1 MLGFEED
8 FWKYIEH
15 RIVFRNSNTNSKFT
29 IDIKLD
35 ENNNTKDFTLILPR
49 IVDIFSLKKCIELI
63 SYAYVLY
70 KNIGKEIDDEEILNI
85 PEEEKINEYILTKF
99 N

>member
-1 MLGFEED
+1 M
-8 FWKYIEH
+8 KKI
-15 RIVFRNSNTNSKFT
+15 FRNSNTNSKFT